1 METYRFIR
9 VVPLF
14 HPVFILDG
22 ERGSAVTYL
31 YANYA
36 E

>member
-14 HPVFILDG
+14 HPVFIDG
-22 ERGSAVTYL
+22 ERGSAVTYF